1 MSDSKNYE
9 DTVGYTLHGSRY
21 LNLTNRCG
29 VLRCAFCPKFN
40 GAWSVKE
47 YDMRLHHHP
56 TVDELVE
63 AAGNP
68 ADYHEI
74 VFCGMGES
82 TTRLDDMLE
91 VARRLREKG
100 AKLRLNTNGLGSM
113 MNGRD
118 VAPEI
123 AALIPTISVS
133 LNAQDEETYNRHCR
147 PKNPGAYRAVL
158 EFVKSAKKAGA
169 DVTVCRESISPPVR
183 QLPTNWESG
192 SAGVCWTIW
201 FEWFRLQGIGV
212 LFRLVDPVFRVAAVV
227 LPGLVLY
234 FTGYV

>member
-1 MSDSKNYE
+1 MSDSEQYE

-21 LNLTNRCG
+21 LNVTNQCG
-29 VLRCAFCPKFN
+29 ILRCAFCPKFS

-56 TVDELVE
+56 SADELVA

-68 ADYHEI
+68 ADYKEI

-82 TTRLDDMLE
+82 TMRLDVMLD

-100 AKLRLNTNGLGSM
+100 ARLRLNTNGLGNLI
-113 MNGRD
+113 NGRD

-147 PKNPGAYRAVL
+147 PKDPGAYASVL
-158 EFVKSAKKAGA
+158 EFVESARKAGA
-169 DVTVCRESISPPVR
+169 DVTVTAID
-183 QLPTNWESG
+183 G
-192 SAGVCWTIW
+192 
-201 FEWFRLQGIGV
+201 
-212 LFRLVDPVFRVAAVV
+212 
-227 LPGLVLY
+227 LPGVDIAACKAIADRLGVKFRRRVLDDLV
-234 FTGYV
+234 

>member
-1 MSDSKNYE
+1 MSGSENGE

-29 VLRCAFCPKFN
+29 ILRCAFCPKFS

-47 YDMRLHHHP
+47 FDMRLHHNP
-56 TVDELVE
+56 SADELVE

-68 ADYHEI
+68 ADYKEI

-82 TTRLDDMLE
+82 TMRLDVMLE

-100 AKLRLNTNGLGSM
+100 ARLRLNTNGLGNLI
-113 MNGRD
+113 NGRD

-147 PKNPGAYRAVL
+147 PKDPGAYASVL
-158 EFVKSAKKAGA
+158 EFIESARKSGA
-169 DVTVCRESISPPVR
+169 DVTVTAIDG
-183 QLPTNWESG
+183 LP
-192 SAGVCWTIW
+192 GV
-201 FEWFRLQGIGV
+201 
-212 LFRLVDPVFRVAAVV
+212 DVAACEAIADRLGVKFRKRV
-227 LPGLVLY
+227 LDDLV
-234 FTGYV
+234 

>member
-1 MSDSKNYE
+1 MSGTENCE

-29 VLRCAFCPKFN
+29 ILRCAFCPKFN

-47 YDMRLHHHP
+47 YDMRLHHYP
-56 TVDELVE
+56 SADELVE

-68 ADYHEI
+68 ADYKEI

-82 TTRLDDMLE
+82 TMRLEVMLE

-100 AKLRLNTNGLGSM
+100 ARLRLNTNGLGNLI
-113 MNGRD
+113 NGRD

-147 PKNPGAYRAVL
+147 PKDPRAYASVL
-158 EFVKSAKKAGA
+158 EFVESARKAGA
-169 DVTVCRESISPPVR
+169 DVTVTAID
-183 QLPTNWESG
+183 G
-192 SAGVCWTIW
+192 
-201 FEWFRLQGIGV
+201 
-212 LFRLVDPVFRVAAVV
+212 
-227 LPGLVLY
+227 LPGVNIAACQAVADRLGVRFRRRVLDDLV
-234 FTGYV
+234 